1 MIQGLQSTKTYYK
14 FNVPVASYANHI
26 ENVFPWYNFLSKHTK
41 LWCMSCRRSNYINF
55 VQKQSSRDVLKKRCF
70 ENTRQIYR
78 RTSLLKCDFNKV
90 ALQHHWNHTLPQ
102 RWFAVNLL
110 NIFRIRFYKNNSGGL
125 LLFVIENLCQ

>member
-55 VQKQSSRDVLKKRCF
+55 VQKQSSRDVLRKRCS

-78 RTSLLKCDFNKV
+78 RTSLLKCHFNKV
-90 ALQHHWNHTLPQ
+90 ALQLYWNHTSAEVVSL
-102 RWFAVNLL
+102 NLL
-110 NIFRIRFYKNNSGGL
+110 HIFRILFYKNNSGGL
-125 LLFVIENLCQ
+125 LLFVIENPYQ